1 MAIPGPFSWTNGLVL
16 NPTPFPAAQ
25 LAQLRAAVPGF
36 NQMGVALVDVG
47 KRSAIAYASN
57 FTKTGFAASLPKIVA
72 MYAAFYLQDRLRAIK
87 AALGVASLAQIEST
101 LRKEWGPAIKSTV
114 PRRTGDFPDLTAIFA
129 SPSFDFKPSFKQD
142 LDAMMK
148 KSNNMAA
155 GRCIHR
161 IGYDYI
167 NGALTHAGLYSA
179 ADKSGFWLA
188 GDYVP
193 AAHSS
198 NREGARIPGMGT
210 GQAASAKAAALLLV
224 NLAREQLVSADA
236 SRAMKDVM
244 TNAYSWVRYEME
256 ARHPGATVYGKL
268 GLMDGAK
275 PSTHDCAIV
284 KHDDA
289 HYVVVTLFGGNFG
302 LEPLFVELDLI
313 AQQLFVFRRAAEFM
327 MSITSP

>member
-1 MAIPGPFSWTNGLVL
+1 MAIPGPFSWTNSVVL
-16 NPTPFPAAQ
+16 TPTTFTAAQ
-25 LAQLRAAVPGF
+25 LARLRAAVPGF
-36 NQMGVALVDVG
+36 DQMGIALVDVG
-47 KRSAIAYASN
+47 KRSTIAYASN

-87 AALGVASLAQIEST
+87 AALGTASLAQIEST
-101 LRKEWGPAIKSTV
+101 LRKEWGPAIKATV
-114 PRRTGDFPDLTAIFA
+114 PRRAGDFPDITAIFA
-129 SPSFDFKPSFKQD
+129 SPTFDFRPSFKQD
-142 LDAMMK
+142 LDAMMR
-148 KSNNMAA
+148 KSDNWAA

-161 IGYDYI
+161 VGYDYI

-193 AAHSS
+193 DSHKS

-224 NLAREQLVSADA
+224 NLAREALVSADA
-236 SRAMKDVM
+236 SKGMKDVM

-256 ARHPGATVYGKL
+256 AAHPGATVYGKL
-268 GLMDGAK
+268 GLMDGK
-275 PSTHDCAIV
+275 KGSTHDCAIV

-289 HYVVVTLFGGNFG
+289 HYVIVTLFGGYIALG
-302 LEPLFVELDLI
+302 PLFVELDKI
-313 AQQLFVFRRAAEFM
+313 AQELFLFRKAADFV